1 MLETPEAPRKRRGP
15 SVDGG
20 FSGGARPPPA
30 AAAPAAHTAG
40 IFCRRS
46 IMKAT
51 AAILLV
57 VTLLACTLFAARVEP
72 FTPSPTPRAA
82 APAVVGGVPAAMSR
96 YPWFCSFYVRQG
108 GQLLC
113 GGVLIAPDTILTA
126 KHVYIQPGYFVVI
139 GGTTGA
145 FGDSRAVKEVI
156 AIAGF
161 DLVLVK
167 LWTPSTKQPIKLA
180 TRLPP
185 SGTMVTLLG
194 RGMKSGDWNHAGD
207 AALTKARLQYLDRA
221 KTLRWLLSEPH
232 RPNSAKLL
240 SGLIDKA
247 RDPTLLAAISK
258 NKSGCGGD
266 SGGPLIIERGPGQ
279 DELLGIVHG
288 GAFECELAGTQL
300 LYNFFVSVPQYVAS
314 RGPK

>member
-1 MLETPEAPRKRRGP
+1 
-15 SVDGG
+15 
-20 FSGGARPPPA
+20 
-30 AAAPAAHTAG
+30 
-40 IFCRRS
+40 
-46 IMKAT
+46 MKAT
-51 AAILLV
+51 SAILLV
-57 VTLLACTLFAARVEP
+57 VTLLACALLFAARAEP
-72 FTPSPTPRAA
+72 FTPSPTPRAV
-82 APAVVGGVPAAMSR
+82 APAIVGGVPAAMSR

-108 GQLLC
+108 GRLLC
-113 GGVLIAPDTILTA
+113 GGVLIASDTILTV
-126 KHVYIQPGYFVVI
+126 KHTYIQPGYFVLI
-139 GGTTGA
+139 GGTTKA

-156 AIAGF
+156 DIAGF

-207 AALTKARLQYLDRA
+207 DAFTKVRLQYMDRA
-221 KTLRWLLSEPH
+221 TTLRWLLSEPR
-232 RPNSAKLL
+232 RPNGATLL
-240 SGLIDKA
+240 SGLFDYA

-279 DELLGIVHG
+279 DELLGIVKG
-288 GAFECELAGTQL
+288 GAMGCELAGTQL
-300 LYNFFVSVPQYVAS
+300 LYNFFVSVPQYMAS